1 MLSSS
6 GSSCI
11 AEHSGGFPTDSPADS
26 MRIMRMKTRVAVRD
40 KTPHRFQVVP
50 LRDVDKHGTRQP
62 EIPQWSASSHSKN
75 NAQRKSSGKLGLY
88 SQSKQFL
95 LSSSNQPLL
104 GLPSNDDSRELD
116 GTSWELNVNDTLTT
130 TYDKHL
136 TASHS
141 VMPSLNLQH
150 GVSKPVL
157 AEWDMNQERP
167 IPRLTPSA
175 PTESKTNSQSG
186 CAKPSPYQSTMIA
199 SIQTELTP
207 NHTKSQSLRIT
218 SLAKGNYPRFASL
231 SQPSHDILEIL
242 PGAPLS
248 GFENLKPPVEA
259 KYRNFTETV
268 ASTKEESEFREVN
281 NFLPS
286 NRNQQSLRAKSRRRH
301 AIYTESLYVPFLD
314 QGCDSHSREITPK
327 SCFSDS
333 YTGFAQAMGTKNLDF
348 ANASCLQ
355 PPDLG
360 FSSEHDLQVANQA
373 SFTFTTVSSN
383 LFPSNRAPLL
393 PTSRVR
399 PPTLIEPRG
408 LHYPTNK
415 PSRIRLL
422 SEKDISRSEIVYP
435 CIVLDLFAEI
445 NLAIEQ
451 WKPIV

>member
-6 GSSCI
+6 GSS
-11 AEHSGGFPTDSPADS
+11 GGFLTDSLADS
-26 MRIMRMKTRVAVRD
+26 MRVTRMKTRVAVRD

-50 LRDVDKHGTRQP
+50 LRDVDKHGTSQH
-62 EIPQWSASSHSKN
+62 EIPRLSASSHSKN
-75 NAQRKSSGKLGLY
+75 NAQRNPSGKLGLH
-88 SQSKQFL
+88 SQSKQFPP
-95 LSSSNQPLL
+95 SSSNQHLL

-116 GTSWELNVNDTLTT
+116 GTSWEPNVNDTVAATM
-130 TYDKHL
+130 YDKHL

-141 VMPSLNLQH
+141 VMSSLELQH

-167 IPRLTPSA
+167 IPRLTPSV

-186 CAKPSPYQSTMIA
+186 CPKPSPYQSTMIA

-207 NHTKSQSLRIT
+207 IHATSQPLRIT

-231 SQPSHDILEIL
+231 SQPSNDILDML
-242 PGAPLS
+242 PPGAPLS
-248 GFENLKPPVEA
+248 GFENLNPAVQA
-259 KYRNFTETV
+259 KYRNFSEIV
-268 ASTKEESEFREVN
+268 SPTKEECGFHEVN
-281 NFLPS
+281 NFLPL
-286 NRNQQSLRAKSRRRH
+286 NRNQQPLRAKSRRRH

-314 QGCDSHSREITPK
+314 EGYDSHSQEITPK
-327 SCFSDS
+327 NCPSDS
-333 YTGFAQAMGTKNLDF
+333 HPEFAQAMGTKNLDF
-348 ANASCLQ
+348 ANASCLK

-360 FSSEHDLQVANQA
+360 FSLEHDVQVANQA
-373 SFTFTTVSSN
+373 SFTFMTVS
-383 LFPSNRAPLL
+383 FPSNPATLL
-393 PTSRVR
+393 PTTRVL
-399 PPTLIEPRG
+399 PPRLIEPPG

-415 PSRIRLL
+415 PSRVRLL

-451 WKPIV
+451 WKSIL